1 MSEKRLISVVVPV
14 LNERENIAPL
24 HERLD
29 TVFAELTDRYDL
41 EIVFTDNHSNDG
53 TFDEIARLAA
63 TDPRVRAFRFS
74 RNFGFQR
81 SILEGYRRARGD
93 AAVQLDAD
101 LQDPPEL
108 LPEFLARWE
117 EGYEVVYGVR
127 RSRPESWFMHN
138 GRRAFYRL
146 IDRLSEDP
154 LPWDAGDFRLVDR
167 RVLDVLARLDDAQP
181 YLRGTIAALGF
192 NQTGVPYDR
201 DARSH
206 GTSKFTLRTMLA
218 LSLDGILNHSTVPLR
233 IATYTGLLVSATI
246 IVGIVVFI
254 VSRIAFGAEWPAGF
268 ATTTTLLL
276 AGIALNAL
284 FLGVIGEYLGR
295 IYKQVKRGPNTIV
308 EHVIDAHEAEAVC
321 STQPTG
327 PERSASV

>member
-1 MSEKRLISVVVPV
+1 MVSVVVPV
-14 LNERENIAPL
+14 LNERENLPAL
-24 HERLD
+24 YERVT
-29 TVFAELTDRYDL
+29 TVFESLSDRYEL
-41 EIVFTDNHSNDG
+41 EIVFTDNHSTDG
-53 TFDEIARLAA
+53 TFDEIAAIAA
-63 TDPRVRAFRFS
+63 RDRRVRGFRFS
-74 RNFGFQR
+74 RDFGFQR

-93 AAVQLDAD
+93 AAIQIDAD

-108 LPEFLARWE
+108 IPEFLDRWE
-117 EGYEVVYGVR
+117 QGHAVVYGIR
-127 RSRPESWFMHN
+127 RSRPESWLMHA
-138 GRRAFYRL
+138 GRRLFYRV

-154 LPWDAGDFRLVDR
+154 LPWDAGDFRLIDR

-192 NQTGVPYDR
+192 EQIGVPYDR

-206 GTSKFTLRTMLA
+206 GASKFSLRSMFA
-218 LSLDGILNHSTVPLR
+218 LSVDGILNHSTVPLR
-233 IATYTGLLVSATI
+233 VATYTGLLVSATI
-246 IVGIVVFI
+246 VAGLAIFI
-254 VSRIAFGAEWPAGF
+254 VSRIVYGAEWPPGF

-308 EHVIDAHEAEAVC
+308 ERMVDGSEPVEPGQMPSA
-321 STQPTG
+321 G
-327 PERSASV
+327 PDRSASV